1 MRRSGILGNFCGSE
15 RRGISGGPARGQFDV
30 IKIRT
35 AWGIARGRS
44 GATLARCTRWARSDF
59 RVGSRRGP
67 EPVEHRPPAERRR
80 QTNGNPE
87 SGSGPDLV
95 HRRRPEAR
103 MARTRPGPEVV
114 SRGTVRRGRSLPRRS
129 TRDAFRQ
136 GTRETSNPFYNG
148 FRTHSS
154 LLCSCSSPRG
164 LSTRQETD
172 YVLPSQRTDFPGRR
186 EEA

>member
-114 SRGTVRRGRSLPRRS
+114 SRGTPEARTS
-129 TRDAFRQ
+129 TAAPVHAGCVPPGNARDQQSFLQRVPDPSFPAVDFLFLLE
-136 GTRETSNPFYNG
+136 GSENPAG
-148 FRTHSS
+148 
-154 LLCSCSSPRG
+154 
-164 LSTRQETD
+164 D
-172 YVLPSQRTDFPGRR
+172 
-186 EEA
+186 